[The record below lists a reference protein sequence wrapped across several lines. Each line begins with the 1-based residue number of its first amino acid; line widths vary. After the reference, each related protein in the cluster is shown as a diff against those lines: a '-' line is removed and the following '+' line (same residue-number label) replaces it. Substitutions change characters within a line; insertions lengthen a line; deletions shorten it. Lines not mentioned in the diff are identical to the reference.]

1 MLDACTYPL
10 KITPEDKYW
19 IFWLLRF
26 VIKLEHRVSNITQL
40 TCTKLPQVLPMDK
53 IEIKFTNFHRKTTS
67 MFEIGLF
74 YSINMCLICDSYLL
88 TYLLKYFLVLINISI
103 NAPEHKVL
111 LSKIVLNPIFI
122 IT

>member
-26 VIKLEHRVSNITQL
+26 VIKLEHSVSNITQL

-53 IEIKFTNFHRKTTS
+53 IEIKFTYFHRKTTS
-67 MFEIGLF
+67 LFEIGLF

-88 TYLLKYFLVLINISI
+88 T
-103 NAPEHKVL
+103 
-111 LSKIVLNPIFI
+111 
-122 IT
+122 

>member
-10 KITPEDKYW
+10 KITPEDKYC

-88 TYLLKYFLVLINISI
+88 T
-103 NAPEHKVL
+103 
-111 LSKIVLNPIFI
+111 
-122 IT
+122 